1 MDWSKFNELTILIVD
16 DDQFTRELIKT
27 ILKEIAIITVDVA
40 RDGEEAVELIQ
51 NNNYDMFLVDLY
63 MPRMDGSEF
72 IAYLRRDDK
81 LKSLPVVLMTTDRLT
96 RNEIQSIGTTY
107 SLSKP
112 FNFQNFLKNIY
123 DFLSEELLLNET

>member
-1 MDWSKFNELTILIVD
+1 
-16 DDQFTRELIKT
+16 
-27 ILKEIAIITVDVA
+27 LKEIAIITVDVA